1 MSLRAK
7 KSNIRQ
13 LARPGLLVILV
24 AVITIE
30 ATALIQY
37 YYYFKGIR
45 AEAVMRA
52 ESQLETTH
60 IRIMDVVDQAEA
72 AVRNSI
78 WIARWCLDVR
88 DSLQV
93 VARRVVQD
101 NPVVVGSTVAVVPGY
116 YSDEPL
122 FSPYVCRN
130 GDGVITKTLATP
142 EYNYPAQEWFTKPL
156 ELGEGYWSEP
166 YVDEGGG
173 DILMTTYS
181 VPLKDYRGKT
191 AAVLTADVSL
201 EWLQHLVN
209 GMQVYKNAYG
219 VIVSRE
225 GKVMIGP
232 EKEFAKDEK
241 VQTYTTQVERTGWT
255 MSIVIPEKEIYGS
268 LNRMALLVTFLQVLG
283 VGMLVL
289 ILRIVAKHQ
298 LKFQQVKEKEL
309 SIENELQ
316 IASTIQRGMLPHL
329 FPTYPDRKDVQIYA
343 SLTPA
348 KDVGGDLFD
357 FYIRDEQLFFCIGD
371 VSGKGVPA
379 SLFMSVTR
387 SIFRSVSA
395 RESMPDRIVTA
406 MNEIMSDMNQTNMFV
421 TLFVGVLNLQTGHL
435 YYCNAGHDAPLL
447 AGAGVGQLPCDS
459 NIPVGV
465 MPTWKYSLQE
475 ALIYTGTAI
484 FLFTDGLT
492 EAENAEQAQFQMERV
507 TQVAEQ
513 ALANKQ
519 LQPRQLIGL
528 MTDAVHRFVGDAEQS
543 DDLTMMVIQY
553 IHQPEDAQPA

>member
-255 MSIVIPEKEIYGS
+255 MSIVIPEKEIYGG

>member
-37 YYYFKGIR
+37 YYSFKGIR

-166 YVDEGGG
+166 YIDEGGG

-255 MSIVIPEKEIYGS
+255 MSIVIPEKEIYGG

-553 IHQPEDAQPA
+553 IHQPEDAQPV

>member
-37 YYYFKGIR
+37 YYSFKGIR
-45 AEAVMRA
+45 AEAVLRA

-60 IRIMDVVDQAEA
+60 IRILDVVDQAEA

-122 FSPYVCRN
+122 FSPYVCRD

-166 YVDEGGG
+166 YIDEGGG

-255 MSIVIPEKEIYGS
+255 MSIVIPEKEIYGG

>member
-37 YYYFKGIR
+37 YYSFKGIR

-60 IRIMDVVDQAEA
+60 IRILDVVDQAEA

-130 GDGVITKTLATP
+130 GDGVVTKTLATP

-166 YVDEGGG
+166 YIDEGGG

-255 MSIVIPEKEIYGS
+255 MSIVIPEKEIYGG

-447 AGAGVGQLPCDS
+447 VGAGVGQLPCDS

>member
-37 YYYFKGIR
+37 YYSFKGIR
-45 AEAVMRA
+45 AEAVLRA

-60 IRIMDVVDQAEA
+60 IRILDVVDQAEA

-255 MSIVIPEKEIYGS
+255 MSIVIPEKEIYGG

>member
-7 KSNIRQ
+7 KNNIRQ
-13 LARPGLLVILV
+13 LARPGLLLILV

-37 YYYFKGIR
+37 YYSFKGIR

-116 YSDEPL
+116 YSDELL
-122 FSPYVCRN
+122 FSPYVCSN

-232 EKEFAKDEK
+232 EKELAKDEK
-241 VQTYTTQVERTGWT
+241 VQTYSTQVERTGWT
-255 MSIVIPEKEIYGS
+255 MSIVIPEKEIYGG
-268 LNRMALLVTFLQVLG
+268 LNRMVLLVTFLQVLG

-309 SIENELQ
+309 SIENELH

-329 FPTYPDRKDVQIYA
+329 FPTYPDRMDVQIYA

-528 MTDAVHRFVGDAEQS
+528 MTDAVHSFVGDAEQS

-553 IHQPEDAQPA
+553 IHQPEDAPPA

>member
-37 YYYFKGIR
+37 YYSFKGIR

-219 VIVSRE
+219 IIVSRE

-255 MSIVIPEKEIYGS
+255 MSIVIPEKEIYGG

-283 VGMLVL
+283 VGMLIL

-447 AGAGVGQLPCDS
+447 AGAGVGLLPCDS

-528 MTDAVHRFVGDAEQS
+528 MTDAVHSFVGDAEQS

>member
-30 ATALIQY
+30 ATALVQY
-37 YYYFKGIR
+37 YYSFKGIR
-45 AEAVMRA
+45 AEAVLRA

-60 IRIMDVVDQAEA
+60 IRILDVVDQAEA

-78 WIARWCLDVR
+78 WIACWCLDVR

-130 GDGVITKTLATP
+130 GDGVVTKTLATP

-255 MSIVIPEKEIYGS
+255 MSIVIPEKEIYGG

-395 RESMPDRIVTA
+395 RELMPDRIVTA

>member
-37 YYYFKGIR
+37 YYSFKGIR

-255 MSIVIPEKEIYGS
+255 MSIVIPEKEIYGG

-298 LKFQQVKEKEL
+298 LKFLQVKEKEL

>member
-37 YYYFKGIR
+37 YYSFKGIR

-219 VIVSRE
+219 IIVSRE

-255 MSIVIPEKEIYGS
+255 MSIVIPEKEIYGG

-528 MTDAVHRFVGDAEQS
+528 MTDAVHSFVGDAEQS

-553 IHQPEDAQPA
+553 IHQPEDTQPA

>member
-37 YYYFKGIR
+37 YYSFKGIR

-130 GDGVITKTLATP
+130 GDGVVTKTLATP

-255 MSIVIPEKEIYGS
+255 MSIVIPEKEIYGG
-268 LNRMALLVTFLQVLG
+268 LNRMALLVTILQVLG

-528 MTDAVHRFVGDAEQS
+528 MTDAVHSFVGDAEQS

>member
-37 YYYFKGIR
+37 YFSFKGIR

-283 VGMLVL
+283 VGMLIL

-528 MTDAVHRFVGDAEQS
+528 MTDAVHSFVGDAEQS

>member
-37 YYYFKGIR
+37 YYSFKGIR

-60 IRIMDVVDQAEA
+60 IRILDVVDQAEA

-122 FSPYVCRN
+122 FSPYVCRD
-130 GDGVITKTLATP
+130 GDGVVTKTLATP

-219 VIVSRE
+219 IIVSRE

-255 MSIVIPEKEIYGS
+255 MSIVIPEKEIYGG

-395 RESMPDRIVTA
+395 RELMPDRIVTA
-406 MNEIMSDMNQTNMFV
+406 MNGIMSDMNQTNMFV

-492 EAENAEQAQFQMERV
+492 EAENAEQAQFQIERV

>member
-37 YYYFKGIR
+37 YYSFKGIR

-60 IRIMDVVDQAEA
+60 IRIMDVVNQAEA

-255 MSIVIPEKEIYGS
+255 MSIVIPEKEIYGG

-406 MNEIMSDMNQTNMFV
+406 MNGIMSDMNQTNMFV

-528 MTDAVHRFVGDAEQS
+528 MTDAVHSFVGDAEQS

>member
-30 ATALIQY
+30 ATALVQY
-37 YYYFKGIR
+37 YYSFKGIR

-60 IRIMDVVDQAEA
+60 IRILDVVDQAEA

-130 GDGVITKTLATP
+130 GDGVVTKTLATP

-255 MSIVIPEKEIYGS
+255 MSIVIPEKEIYGG

-329 FPTYPDRKDVQIYA
+329 FPTYPDRMDVQIYA

-447 AGAGVGQLPCDS
+447 AGAGVGLLPCDS

-528 MTDAVHRFVGDAEQS
+528 MTDAVHSFVGDAEQS

-553 IHQPEDAQPA
+553 IHQPEDTQPA

>member
-37 YYYFKGIR
+37 YYSFKGIR

-60 IRIMDVVDQAEA
+60 IRILDVVDQAEA

-122 FSPYVCRN
+122 FSPYVCRD

-255 MSIVIPEKEIYGS
+255 MSIVIPEKEIYGG

-406 MNEIMSDMNQTNMFV
+406 MNGIMSDMNQTNMFV

-507 TQVAEQ
+507 TQVAER

>member
-37 YYYFKGIR
+37 YYSFKGIR

-60 IRIMDVVDQAEA
+60 IRILDVVDQAEA

-130 GDGVITKTLATP
+130 GDGVVTKTLATP

-255 MSIVIPEKEIYGS
+255 MSIVIPEKEIYGG

-553 IHQPEDAQPA
+553 IHQPEDTQPA

>member
-37 YYYFKGIR
+37 YYSFKGIR

-60 IRIMDVVDQAEA
+60 IRILDVVDQAEA

-130 GDGVITKTLATP
+130 GDGVVTKTLATP

-166 YVDEGGG
+166 YIDEGGG

-255 MSIVIPEKEIYGS
+255 MSIVIPEKEIYGG

-553 IHQPEDAQPA
+553 IHQPEDTQPA

>member
-24 AVITIE
+24 AVITLE

-37 YYYFKGIR
+37 YYSFKGIR

-122 FSPYVCRN
+122 FSPYVCRD
-130 GDGVITKTLATP
+130 GDGVVTKTLATP

-255 MSIVIPEKEIYGS
+255 MSIVIPEKEIYGG

-357 FYIRDEQLFFCIGD
+357 FYIRDEQLFFCIGR
-371 VSGKGVPA
+371 VCRPRCSCRSRAA
-379 SLFMSVTR
+379 S
-387 SIFRSVSA
+387 SA
-395 RESMPDRIVTA
+395 LCRRASRCPTA
-406 MNEIMSDMNQTNMFV
+406 S
-421 TLFVGVLNLQTGHL
+421 
-435 YYCNAGHDAPLL
+435 
-447 AGAGVGQLPCDS
+447 
-459 NIPVGV
+459 
-465 MPTWKYSLQE
+465 
-475 ALIYTGTAI
+475 
-484 FLFTDGLT
+484 
-492 EAENAEQAQFQMERV
+492 
-507 TQVAEQ
+507 
-513 ALANKQ
+513 
-519 LQPRQLIGL
+519 
-528 MTDAVHRFVGDAEQS
+528 
-543 DDLTMMVIQY
+543 
-553 IHQPEDAQPA
+553 

>member
-37 YYYFKGIR
+37 YYSFKGIR

-60 IRIMDVVDQAEA
+60 IRILDVVDQAEA

-130 GDGVITKTLATP
+130 GDGVVTKTLATP

-166 YVDEGGG
+166 YIDEGGG

-255 MSIVIPEKEIYGS
+255 MSIVIPEKEIYGG